1 MSLEGAMATFTERVQ
16 TVLTKAQYER
26 MVALAEQENKPISVL
41 IREAVEEQYLA
52 PVEAQRRRQALRNI
66 LALDA
71 PVADWPQMEA
81 EIEQGA
87 IDE

>member
-1 MSLEGAMATFTERVQ
+1 MANYTERVQ
-16 TVLTKAQYER
+16 TVLTKEQYDRLME
-26 MVALAEQENKPISVL
+26 LAENEQKPLSVM
-41 IREAVEEQYLA
+41 IREAVVERYLMR
-52 PVEAQRRRQALRNI
+52 VDAQKRQQALANL

-87 IDE
+87 LDE

>member
-1 MSLEGAMATFTERVQ
+1 MAIYTERVQ

-26 MVALAEQENKPISVL
+26 LLEMAEQAQKPLSVL
-41 IREAVEEQYLA
+41 IREAVEERYFVEIDRQKRQEALA
-52 PVEAQRRRQALRNI
+52 NL

-71 PVADWPQMEA
+71 PVADWPKMEA

-87 IDE
+87 ADE

>member
-1 MSLEGAMATFTERVQ
+1 MATFTERVQ

-81 EIEQGA
+81 EIEQET
-87 IDE
+87 INE

>member
-1 MSLEGAMATFTERVQ
+1 MANYTERVQ
-16 TVLTKAQYER
+16 TVLTKEQYKRLIE
-26 MVALAEQENKPISVL
+26 LSEQEQKPLSVM
-41 IREAVEEQYLA
+41 IREAVEERYFVKIDQQKRQEALA
-52 PVEAQRRRQALRNI
+52 NL

-87 IDE
+87 LDE

>member
-1 MSLEGAMATFTERVQ
+1 MALYTERVQ
-16 TVLTKAQYER
+16 TVLTKTQYER
-26 MVALAEQENKPISVL
+26 LLALAEQEQKPLSVI
-41 IREAVEEQYLA
+41 IREAV
-52 PVEAQRRRQALRNI
+52 VERYFVHIDQQERQTALDAL

-87 IDE
+87 LDG

>member
-1 MSLEGAMATFTERVQ
+1 
-16 TVLTKAQYER
+16 
-26 MVALAEQENKPISVL
+26 VL